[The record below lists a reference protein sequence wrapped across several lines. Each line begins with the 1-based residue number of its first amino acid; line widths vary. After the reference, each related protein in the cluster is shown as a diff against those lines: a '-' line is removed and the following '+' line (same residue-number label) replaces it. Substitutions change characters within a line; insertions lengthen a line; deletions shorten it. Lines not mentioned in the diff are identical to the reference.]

1 MSLALQTRL
10 SVHLSASPMARAEG
24 NGVSLSSSAHGSPL
38 ICSGKKSTPSASGYL
53 LSGAA
58 AQRAACCPHT
68 RKQKKKPFAVIT
80 GSVSGASVSVHGHE
94 RWVKFGSE
102 RGERGERGRRE
113 PAGGER
119 LARVVDGGAVIGS
132 TGRLR
137 SLSLSHRFILTRP
150 ISEALIEFRLN

>member
-80 GSVSGASVSVHGHE
+80 GSVSRASVSVQGHE

-102 RGERGERGRRE
+102 RGERGRRE
-113 PAGGER
+113 PPGGER

>member
-1 MSLALQTRL
+1 MGLALQTRL

-24 NGVSLSSSAHGSPL
+24 NGVSLSSSAHGAPL
-38 ICSGKKSTPSASGYL
+38 ICSGEKSTPSASGYL

-58 AQRAACCPHT
+58 AQRAACCPRT
-68 RKQKKKPFAVIT
+68 RKRKKRPFAVIT

-102 RGERGERGRRE
+102 RGERGRRQ

-137 SLSLSHRFILTRP
+137 SLSLSHRFILSRP